1 MSGDMRRQPYG
12 DGSGADPAK
21 AGLAKAG
28 LATAG
33 LVTAGLVTADTAK
46 TAGTYLT
53 LMVLGAAQALVGAFF
68 YSSGPV
74 PLAAIGFDVAIFASC
89 LLGAWG
95 MRRPAGALAPA
106 AAWFLTAF
114 ALASGTHDGSVL
126 ITATTAGTWFLF
138 GGATSAAA
146 GLVAAFAIW
155 SRSGRGTPRLAAR
168 RLAVPL
174 SRKARPTDGP

>member
-1 MSGDMRRQPYG
+1 MRPQPHD
-12 DGSGADPAK
+12 DGRGADTAK
-21 AGLAKAG
+21 PGLARAGLARAD
-28 LATAG
+28 
-33 LVTAGLVTADTAK
+33 LVKADTAK
-46 TAGTYLT
+46 TAAAYLT
-53 LMVLGAAQALVGAFF
+53 LLVLGAAQALVGAFF

-74 PLAAIGFDVAIFASC
+74 PLAAIGFDVAICASC

-95 MRRPAGALAPA
+95 MRRPAGGLAPA

-138 GGATSAAA
+138 GGAASVAA
-146 GLVAAFAIW
+146 GLIAAFAIW
-155 SRSGRGTPRLAAR
+155 SRAGRGTPRLAAR

-174 SRKARPTDGP
+174 SRKARRTDGA